1 MGMLSDEL
9 NEAHRDFA
17 QYIYDHDPAP
27 HSLEEVFLYPG
38 FQAVVRHIAERELYL
53 QEDYYG
59 ARKMA
64 EATRKDTGIEI
75 HPGAQIGEN
84 VFIDHGMGVVI
95 GETAIVGD
103 RVKLYHG
110 VTLGGTGN
118 DRGAKRHP
126 TIQHD
131 AEVGANATVLGN
143 VTVGHH
149 AKVGAN
155 AVVIHD
161 VPPYAT
167 AVGVPA
173 RIILHDKNWNR
184 IGEYSI

>member
-75 HPGAQIGEN
+75 HPGAQIGKN
-84 VFIDHGMGVVI
+84 IFIDHGMGVVI

-118 DRGAKRHP
+118 DKGAKRHP

-131 AEVGANATVLGN
+131 VEVGANATVLGN